1 MRTTEN
7 LAGKTFED
15 LLRVVETLRDPG
27 GCPWDAEQTHESLR
41 SHLLEE
47 TYETLEAIETGEP
60 AKLAEELGDLL
71 IQVTFHID
79 IAARAGDFDSEE
91 VISGVIDKLIR
102 RHPHVFGG
110 GRQMQDADE
119 VLEQWEDIKRR
130 EKGRSSIVESL
141 PVSMPA
147 LSYAAAVMGRAA
159 KAGVP
164 IENMAPTVNDGE
176 VALDSESDAG
186 RYLMGV
192 ARGVEEAGHDPETA
206 LRSYG
211 LELRNRIIRAE
222 KAVEPRTLSELSA
235 DEMRT
240 VVGASGRLG
249 ASQGVIAML
258 PGSPSVTSPMTA
270 A

>member
-1 MRTTEN
+1 MTTTEDP
-7 LAGKTFED
+7 AGKTFED

-79 IAARAGDFDSEE
+79 MAVRVPGISTRRRSLRVLLTSWSV
-91 VISGVIDKLIR
+91 VI
-102 RHPHVFGG
+102 PHVFGG

-147 LSYAAAVMGRAA
+147 LSYAASVMGRAA

-164 IENMAPTVNDGE
+164 IENMAPTANDGE
-176 VALDSESDAG
+176 ATLDSESDAG

-192 ARGVEEAGHDPETA
+192 ARRVEEAGHDPETA
-206 LRSYG
+206 LT
-211 LELRNRIIRAE
+211 ELRTGVAQQ
-222 KAVEPRTLSELSA
+222 
-235 DEMRT
+235 DH
-240 VVGASGRLG
+240 ASGKGYR
-249 ASQGVIAML
+249 AKDAERAVRR
-258 PGSPSVTSPMTA
+258 
-270 A
+270 

>member
-1 MRTTEN
+1 MTTTEN
-7 LAGKTFED
+7 PAGKTFED

-41 SHLLEE
+41 SYLLEE
-47 TYETLEAIETGEP
+47 TYETLEAIESGDP

-79 IAARAGDFDSEE
+79 MAARAGRFDSEQ
-91 VISGVIDKLIR
+91 VVSGVIDKLVR

-110 GRQMQDADE
+110 AEKMRDAGE

-164 IENMAPTVNDGE
+164 IDDMAPMTNDGE
-176 VALDSESDAG
+176 ASLDSESDAG

-192 ARGVEEAGHDPETA
+192 ARRVEEAGHDPETA
-206 LRSYG
+206 LRGYG
-211 LELRNRIIRAE
+211 LELRNRIMRAE
-222 KAVEPRTLSELSA
+222 KAIEPRSLSELSA
-235 DEMRT
+235 DEMRL
-240 VVGASGRLG
+240 VWER
-249 ASQGVIAML
+249 
-258 PGSPSVTSPMTA
+258 A
-270 A
+270 AI